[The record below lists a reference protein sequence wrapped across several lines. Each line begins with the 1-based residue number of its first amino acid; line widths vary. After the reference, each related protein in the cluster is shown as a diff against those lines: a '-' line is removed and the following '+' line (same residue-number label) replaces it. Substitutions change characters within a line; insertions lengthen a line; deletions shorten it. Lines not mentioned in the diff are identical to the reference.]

1 MTGKK
6 IIPIDIKQMGH
17 FAGNMLQVQNR
28 KGKTF
33 LLMSSQAYQSLSAQQ
48 IKELKKYNAILH
60 SPLNSIEANGGGSAR
75 CMIAEVF
82 L

>member
-1 MTGKK
+1 MN
-6 IIPIDIKQMGH
+6 H

-28 KGKTF
+28 RGKNF
-33 LLMSSQAYQSLSAQQ
+33 LIMSSQAYQSLSAQQ
-48 IKELKKYNAILH
+48 IEELKKYNAILH
-60 SPLNSIEANGGGSAR
+60 SPLDTIEANGGGSAR